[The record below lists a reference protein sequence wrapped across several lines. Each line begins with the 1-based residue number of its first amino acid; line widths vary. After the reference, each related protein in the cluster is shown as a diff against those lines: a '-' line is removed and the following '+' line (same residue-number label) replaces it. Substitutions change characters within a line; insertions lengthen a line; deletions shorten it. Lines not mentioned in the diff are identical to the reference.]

1 MKNLLDF
8 TLDELK
14 EQLSPPFRAKQ
25 IFEWLYKKNA
35 TNFDEMLNLPKDLR
49 ANLAQEF
56 YLDPLKCVKF
66 EQSADGSIKYLFELK
81 DGLRIESVLLPMK
94 EEQTNEQGKISRHA
108 RYTVCVSSQVGC
120 KMGCAFCLTA
130 KGGLVRNLTAG
141 EIVGQILWI
150 KRENKIPYER
160 RINVV
165 YMGMGEPLDNLA
177 NVSKAVKILTEND
190 GLAISPRRQTVSTS
204 GLGSQIKKLGEMDLG
219 VLLAISLHA
228 VTDELR
234 SRLMPIN
241 KAYTSEAVMDAV
253 RGFPIDMRKR
263 VMFEYL
269 VIHGLNDSLAD
280 AKKLVRLLHGIRAK
294 VNLIYFNPHEG
305 SEFERPELSDMVK
318 FQDYLCAHGIT
329 CTIRQ
334 SKGLDISAACGQLK
348 QRNEK
353 NKISTQ
359 NGIGADKISSA
370 KARGRAGANER
381 TIKTDGGKDQ
391 VLLTNPSRKT
401 GPKSA
406 PATQNL
412 TNVEKK

>member
-1 MKNLLDF
+1 MKNLLD
-8 TLDELK
+8 LSIEELK
-14 EQLSPPFRAKQ
+14 ELVSPSFRATQ
-25 IFEWLYKKNA
+25 IYEWVYKKNA
-35 TNFDEMLNLPKDLR
+35 TEFSQMLNLPKDMR
-49 ANLAQEF
+49 QDLAEKF
-56 YLDPLKCVKF
+56 YLDPIKCVKF
-66 EQSADGSIKYLFELK
+66 EQSSDGSIKYLFELK
-81 DGLRIESVLLPMK
+81 DGLKIESVLLPMK
-94 EEQTNEQGKISRHA
+94 EEISDEDGKISQHA

-150 KRENKIPYER
+150 KRENNIPYER

-165 YMGMGEPLDNLA
+165 YMGMGEPLDNLT
-177 NVSKAVKILTEND
+177 NVSKAIKILALNE

-228 VTDELR
+228 VTNELR

-241 KAYTSEAVMDAV
+241 KAYNIEAVMDAV

-269 VIHGLNDSLAD
+269 VIKDLNDSVSD
-280 AKKLVRLLHGIRAK
+280 AKKLVKLLHGIKAK

-305 SEFERPELSDMVK
+305 SEFGRPELSNMLK
-318 FQDYLCAHGIT
+318 FQEYLRDHGVT

-348 QRNEK
+348 QRNENPKFKTNVSDK
-353 NKISTQ
+353 N
-359 NGIGADKISSA
+359 AA
-370 KARGRAGANER
+370 KAEEQANN
-381 TIKTDGGKDQ
+381 K
-391 VLLTNPSRKT
+391 
-401 GPKSA
+401 
-406 PATQNL
+406 
-412 TNVEKK
+412 TNVSKK

>member
-1 MKNLLDF
+1 MKNLLD
-8 TLDELK
+8 LSIEELK
-14 EQLSPPFRAKQ
+14 ELVSPSFRATQ
-25 IFEWLYKKNA
+25 IYEWVYKKNA
-35 TNFDEMLNLPKDLR
+35 TEFSQMLNLPKDMR
-49 ANLAQEF
+49 QDLAEKF

-66 EQSADGSIKYLFELK
+66 EQSSDGSIKYLFELK
-81 DGLRIESVLLPMK
+81 DGLKIESVLLPMK
-94 EEQTNEQGKISRHA
+94 EEISDEDGKVSRHA

-150 KRENKIPYER
+150 KRENNIPYER

-177 NVSKAVKILTEND
+177 NVSKAIKILALNE
-190 GLAISPRRQTVSTS
+190 GLAISSRRQTVSTS

-228 VTDELR
+228 VTNELR

-241 KAYTSEAVMDAV
+241 KAYNIEAVMDAV

-269 VIHGLNDSLAD
+269 VIQDLNDSVSD
-280 AKKLVRLLHGIRAK
+280 AKKLVKLLHGIKAK

-305 SEFERPELSDMVK
+305 SEFGRPELTSMLK
-318 FQDYLCAHGIT
+318 FQEYLRDHGVI

-348 QRNEK
+348 QRNENPKFRANVSDK
-353 NKISTQ
+353 N
-359 NGIGADKISSA
+359 AA
-370 KARGRAGANER
+370 KAEE
-381 TIKTDGGKDQ
+381 KP
-391 VLLTNPSRKT
+391 TNDK
-401 GPKSA
+401 
-406 PATQNL
+406 
-412 TNVEKK
+412 TNVSKK

>member
-1 MKNLLDF
+1 VKNLLD
-8 TLDELK
+8 LSIEELK
-14 EQLSPPFRAKQ
+14 ELVSPSFRATQ
-25 IFEWLYKKNA
+25 IYEWVYKKNA
-35 TNFDEMLNLPKDLR
+35 TEFSQMLNLPKDMR
-49 ANLAQEF
+49 QDLAEKF

-66 EQSADGSIKYLFELK
+66 EQSSDGSIKYLFELK
-81 DGLRIESVLLPMK
+81 DGLKIESVLLPMK
-94 EEQTNEQGKISRHA
+94 EEISDEDGKISRHA

-150 KRENKIPYER
+150 KRENNIPYER

-165 YMGMGEPLDNLA
+165 YMGMGEPLDNLT
-177 NVSKAVKILTEND
+177 NVSKAIKILALNE

-228 VTDELR
+228 VTNELR

-241 KAYTSEAVMDAV
+241 KAYNIEAVMDAV

-269 VIHGLNDSLAD
+269 VIKDLNDSVSD
-280 AKKLVRLLHGIRAK
+280 AKKLVKLLHGIKAK

-305 SEFERPELSDMVK
+305 SEFGRPELTSMLK
-318 FQDYLCAHGIT
+318 FQEYLRDHGVI

-348 QRNEK
+348 QRNENPKFRANVSDK
-353 NKISTQ
+353 N
-359 NGIGADKISSA
+359 AA
-370 KARGRAGANER
+370 KAEEKPTNDKAN
-381 TIKTDGGKDQ
+381 
-391 VLLTNPSRKT
+391 VS
-401 GPKSA
+401 
-406 PATQNL
+406 
-412 TNVEKK
+412 KK

>member
-1 MKNLLDF
+1 MLDF
-8 TLDELK
+8 SIDELK
-14 EQLSPPFRAKQ
+14 ELVSPPFRATQ
-25 IFEWLYKKNA
+25 IYEWIYKKNA
-35 TNFDEMLNLPKDLR
+35 TDFSQMLNLPKDMR
-49 ANLAQEF
+49 QDLAEKF
-56 YLDPLKCVKF
+56 YIDPLKCVKF
-66 EQSADGSIKYLFELK
+66 EQSSDGSIKYLLELK
-81 DGLRIESVLLPMK
+81 DGLKIESVLLPMK
-94 EEQTNEQGKISRHA
+94 EEISDENGKVSRHA

-150 KRENKIPYER
+150 KRENNIPYER

-165 YMGMGEPLDNLA
+165 YMGMGEPLDNLT
-177 NVSKAVKILTEND
+177 NVSKAIKILALNE

-228 VTDELR
+228 VTNELR

-241 KAYTSEAVMDAV
+241 KAYNIEAVMDAV

-269 VIHGLNDSLAD
+269 VIKDLNDSVSD
-280 AKKLVRLLHGIRAK
+280 AKKLVKLLHGIKAK

-305 SEFERPELSDMVK
+305 SEFGRPELTNMLK
-318 FQDYLCAHGIT
+318 FQEYLRDHGVT

-348 QRNEK
+348 QRNENAKFKAIASDK
-353 NKISTQ
+353 NSKTQ
-359 NGIGADKISSA
+359 SLEDNS
-370 KARGRAGANER
+370 KASVN
-381 TIKTDGGKDQ
+381 
-391 VLLTNPSRKT
+391 
-401 GPKSA
+401 
-406 PATQNL
+406 
-412 TNVEKK
+412 

>member
-1 MKNLLDF
+1 MKNLLD
-8 TLDELK
+8 LSIEELK
-14 EQLSPPFRAKQ
+14 ELVFPSFRATQ
-25 IFEWLYKKNA
+25 IYEWAYKKNA
-35 TNFDEMLNLPKDLR
+35 TEFSQMLNLPKDMR
-49 ANLAQEF
+49 QDLAEKF

-66 EQSADGSIKYLFELK
+66 EQSSDGSIKYLFELK
-81 DGLRIESVLLPMK
+81 DGLKIESVLLPMK
-94 EEQTNEQGKISRHA
+94 EEISDEDGKISRHA

-150 KRENKIPYER
+150 KRENNIPYER

-177 NVSKAVKILTEND
+177 NVSKAIKILALNE

-228 VTDELR
+228 VTNELR

-241 KAYTSEAVMDAV
+241 KAYNIEAVMDAV

-269 VIHGLNDSLAD
+269 VIKDLNDSVSD
-280 AKKLVRLLHGIRAK
+280 AKKLVKLLNGIKAK

-305 SEFERPELSDMVK
+305 SEFGRPELSSMLK
-318 FQDYLCAHGIT
+318 FQEYLRDHGAT

-348 QRNEK
+348 QRNENPK
-353 NKISTQ
+353 FKANVSD
-359 NGIGADKISSA
+359 NSA
-370 KARGRAGANER
+370 TKAQENLANDE
-381 TIKTDGGKDQ
+381 
-391 VLLTNPSRKT
+391 
-401 GPKSA
+401 
-406 PATQNL
+406 
-412 TNVEKK
+412 TNVSKK

>member
-1 MKNLLDF
+1 MKNLLD
-8 TLDELK
+8 LSIDELK
-14 EQLSPPFRAKQ
+14 ELVSPSFRATQ
-25 IFEWLYKKNA
+25 IYEWVYKKNA
-35 TNFDEMLNLPKDLR
+35 TEFSQMLNLPKDMR
-49 ANLAQEF
+49 QDLAEKF
-56 YLDPLKCVKF
+56 YLDPLKCVTF
-66 EQSADGSIKYLFELK
+66 EQSSDGSIKYLFELK
-81 DGLRIESVLLPMK
+81 DGLKIESVLLPMK
-94 EEQTNEQGKISRHA
+94 EEISDEDGKVSRHA

-150 KRENKIPYER
+150 KRENNIPYER

-177 NVSKAVKILTEND
+177 NVSKAIKILALNE

-228 VTDELR
+228 VTNELR

-241 KAYTSEAVMDAV
+241 KAYNIEAVMDAV

-269 VIHGLNDSLAD
+269 VIKDLNDSVSD
-280 AKKLVRLLHGIRAK
+280 AKKLVKLLHGIKAK

-305 SEFERPELSDMVK
+305 SEFGRPELTNMLK
-318 FQDYLCAHGIT
+318 FQEYLRDHGVT

-348 QRNEK
+348 QRNENPKFKANVSDK
-353 NKISTQ
+353 NAAKTEEKPT
-359 NGIGADKISSA
+359 NDK
-370 KARGRAGANER
+370 
-381 TIKTDGGKDQ
+381 
-391 VLLTNPSRKT
+391 TNMS
-401 GPKSA
+401 
-406 PATQNL
+406 
-412 TNVEKK
+412 KK

>member
-1 MKNLLDF
+1 MINLFDLSI
-8 TLDELK
+8 DELK
-14 EQLSPPFRAKQ
+14 ELVSPPFRATQ
-25 IFEWLYKKNA
+25 IYEWIYKKNA
-35 TNFDEMLNLPKDLR
+35 TEFSQMLNLPKDMR
-49 ANLAQEF
+49 QDLAEKF
-56 YLDPLKCVKF
+56 YIDPLKCVKF
-66 EQSADGSIKYLFELK
+66 EQSSDGSIKYLFELK
-81 DGLRIESVLLPMK
+81 DGLKIESVLLPMK
-94 EEQTNEQGKISRHA
+94 EEISDENGKVSRHA
-108 RYTVCVSSQVGC
+108 RYTICVSSQVGC

-165 YMGMGEPLDNLA
+165 YMGMGEPLDNLT
-177 NVSKAVKILTEND
+177 NVSKAIKILALNE

-228 VTDELR
+228 VTNELR

-241 KAYTSEAVMDAV
+241 KAYNIEAVMDAV

-269 VIHGLNDSLAD
+269 VIKDLNDSVSD
-280 AKKLVRLLHGIRAK
+280 AKKLVKLLHGIKAK

-305 SEFERPELSDMVK
+305 SEFGRPELTSMLK
-318 FQDYLCAHGIT
+318 FQEYLRDHGAT

-348 QRNEK
+348 QRNENAKFKAIVSDK
-353 NKISTQ
+353 NLKTQ
-359 NGIGADKISSA
+359 SLEDNS
-370 KARGRAGANER
+370 KAS
-381 TIKTDGGKDQ
+381 
-391 VLLTNPSRKT
+391 VS
-401 GPKSA
+401 
-406 PATQNL
+406 
-412 TNVEKK
+412 

>member
-1 MKNLLDF
+1 MKNLLD
-8 TLDELK
+8 LSIEELK
-14 EQLSPPFRAKQ
+14 ELVSPSFRATQ
-25 IFEWLYKKNA
+25 IYEWVYKKNA
-35 TNFDEMLNLPKDLR
+35 TEFSQMLNLPKDMR
-49 ANLAQEF
+49 QDLAEKF

-66 EQSADGSIKYLFELK
+66 EQSSDGSIKYLFELK

-94 EEQTNEQGKISRHA
+94 EEISDEDGKISRHA

-150 KRENKIPYER
+150 KRENNIPYER

-177 NVSKAVKILTEND
+177 NVSKAIKILALNE

-228 VTDELR
+228 VTNELR

-241 KAYTSEAVMDAV
+241 KAYNIEAVMDAV

-269 VIHGLNDSLAD
+269 VIKDLNDSVSD
-280 AKKLVRLLHGIRAK
+280 AKKLVKLLHGIKAK

-305 SEFERPELSDMVK
+305 SEFGRPELTNMLK
-318 FQDYLCAHGIT
+318 FQEYLRDHGVT

-348 QRNEK
+348 QRNENPKFKANVSDK
-353 NKISTQ
+353 NAAKTEEKPT
-359 NGIGADKISSA
+359 NDK
-370 KARGRAGANER
+370 
-381 TIKTDGGKDQ
+381 
-391 VLLTNPSRKT
+391 
-401 GPKSA
+401 
-406 PATQNL
+406 
-412 TNVEKK
+412 TNVSKK